1 MIQLSYKIYI
11 PLPMYPWISWLKN
24 RRMKCKAGRKSKI
37 ISYKVTDTCFQRN
50 NFVKSGNL
58 FRKPLFVNIIIQGTL
73 YIHVVCNAKSQ
84 WMLYFCVFWNC
95 QATWA
100 FERKNL
106 GLFSYYLI
114 NFLWNLSYL
123 STSKNLGYV
132 LYEYLGLLRL
142 IFWTNKLDNAYKY
155 II

>member
-11 PLPMYPWISWLKN
+11 LLPMYPWISRLKN

-58 FRKPLFVNIIIQGTL
+58 FRKPLFVNIIIQGTFMSFTMQNRSGCFIFA
-73 YIHVVCNAKSQ
+73 YFETAK
-84 WMLYFCVFWNC
+84 LHGRLKGKILDYFH
-95 QATWA
+95 
-100 FERKNL
+100 
-106 GLFSYYLI
+106 
-114 NFLWNLSYL
+114 
-123 STSKNLGYV
+123 
-132 LYEYLGLLRL
+132 
-142 IFWTNKLDNAYKY
+142 

>member
-58 FRKPLFVNIIIQGTL
+58 FRKPLFVNIIIQGTFMSFTMQNRSGCFIFAYFKL
-73 YIHVVCNAKSQ
+73 PSYMGVWKEKS
-84 WMLYFCVFWNC
+84 WIIFI
-95 QATWA
+95 
-100 FERKNL
+100 
-106 GLFSYYLI
+106 LF
-114 NFLWNLSYL
+114 
-123 STSKNLGYV
+123 
-132 LYEYLGLLRL
+132 
-142 IFWTNKLDNAYKY
+142 NKLPLKPELFINIKKPRICAL
-155 II
+155 